1 LNLQYETIQLDKIM
15 IDIDSE
21 ISNSGAEHRNA
32 LLAEKQTYERIHA
45 TTKTV
50 LAEVGIETKNE
61 AVIELL
67 EATGLAAY
75 DATVGRIYLLP
86 ELIDRSLDTAAKTF
100 AGDEGANTLGIGG
113 IPPFL
118 FREGDQYPMPA
129 TYEEL
134 EHLIGLVGEN
144 LDVVRFLSQ
153 PVKVHKGDPL
163 KCNQIMDRLQNCIKI
178 TCSAYMD
185 GEEAV
190 KWFAGRDD
198 WHDSIC
204 GVKSPLSC
212 MDNMMDA
219 LIQSARAGNN
229 LRLTTMPLAGRTA
242 PQTPEACIVI
252 THAEVMFMLAV
263 AQTVN
268 PGMLCMFGG
277 MPCTT
282 RPDGDLDYS
291 HDAMD
296 LLNVAVARLNMWVT
310 KLPTVQSGGSTG
322 EKNPDERALTDG
334 IRGRRI
340 LCDFGVHNA
349 RHCFGV
355 LDNLNF
361 FSEKAFLADC
371 QAQRE
376 YLRGRGADGGLK
388 PLYLP
393 GDDQAFDVIQRVA
406 SRDYHVDYHTTA
418 NLSAFDDWA
427 KSEVEMGILPYM

>member
-1 LNLQYETIQLDKIM
+1 MLN
-15 IDIDSE
+15 IDRE
-21 ISNSGAEHRNA
+21 ILASQSEHREV
-32 LLAEKQTYERIHA
+32 LLAEKQTYERIHT

-86 ELIDRSLDTAAKTF
+86 ELIDRSLDAAAKTF
-100 AGDEGANTLGIGG
+100 VGDEGPNTLGIGG

-118 FREGDQYPMPA
+118 YREGDQYPMPA

-134 EHLIGLVGEN
+134 AHLVDLVGDN

-204 GVKSPLSC
+204 GVKSPLIC

-219 LIQSARAGNN
+219 LIKSARAGNN

-322 EKNPDERALTDG
+322 AKIPDERALTDG

-371 QAQRE
+371 QAQRD
-376 YLRGRGADGGLK
+376 YLRSRAADGGLK

-393 GDDQAFDVIQRVA
+393 GDDQAFEVIQRVA
-406 SRDYHVDYHTTA
+406 SSDYHVDYHTTA

-427 KSEVEMGILPYM
+427 KSAVEMGILPYM